1 MSEKKS
7 KNLIMSGNKKSAA
20 ATKEN
25 RDTNSKSQIL
35 NSKQITNDK
44 DQMKNKHARLLRGAN
59 ELVMTDGGGKNGKG
73 GFYAKVLEE
82 AEALDFE
89 AAAGTE
95 GLDDEITLLRVKI
108 KSLLKKEPEN
118 VKLLTA
124 ATNMLAKLVKAR
136 YDMNKKQEKNLGE
149 AIKNIIKD
157 IGVPLGVTVLNRKL

>member
-1 MSEKKS
+1 MTKKKT
-7 KNLIMSGNKKSAA
+7 KNLNLSRKTKP
-20 ATKEN
+20 ATNTQEN
-25 RDTNSKSQIL
+25 RDINSKSQIL
-35 NSKQITNDK
+35 NSKQITN
-44 DQMKNKHARLLRGAN
+44 NKLKIAS
-59 ELVMTDGGGKNGKG
+59 GGKGRNGKA

-108 KSLLKKEPEN
+108 KWLIKKDPEN
-118 VKLLTA
+118 VKLLTTA
-124 ATNMLAKLVKAR
+124 ANMLAKLVKAR

-157 IGVPLGVTVLNRKL
+157 IGVPLGVAVLNKKL